1 LAEITVSKTDLKDI
15 RDSIDKLL
23 KSGKENVTR
32 HTQYASNETKELTER
47 EKKILKYVKNN
58 PGSIKESIIR
68 ERVIDN
74 LDIGSRMTVHKSVDE
89 LIEDGMLIVRRDDS
103 NQHIQHLY
111 VNNENVVLSL
121 LNDLDLFK
129 QHYFRL
135 IDESLNVFKKLAPS
149 KESYQKIHNLLDILL
164 MPYRNLTM
172 ICITSDILSW
182 REPLDKETLHNKF
195 SILYDGVQQIHTKL
209 VEIRPSIT
217 IPIDTDFNIESFSF
231 KHGLSPDTILYFLI
245 DFHRFD
251 LSHFAEAVL
260 DSLWKISYPVLPKV
274 NIIYSTKNRE
284 LLKDWRNIISQYGH
298 SLRYKPKTTQE
309 QNLGKHIVYH

>member
-1 LAEITVSKTDLKDI
+1 VE
-15 RDSIDKLL
+15 
-23 KSGKENVTR
+23 GKEDVIKYMEKERICSSSRVT
-32 HTQYASNETKELTER
+32 T
-47 EKKILKYVKNN
+47 VKL
-58 PGSIKESIIR
+58 IK
-68 ERVIDN
+68 D
-74 LDIGSRMTVHKSVDE
+74 
-89 LIEDGMLIVRRDDS
+89 LIEDGMLLVRRDDS

-129 QHYFRL
+129 QHYIRL
-135 IDESLNVFKKLAPS
+135 IDESINVFKKLGPS

-182 REPLDKETLHNKF
+182 REPPDKETLHNKF
-195 SILYDGVQQIHTKL
+195 SIVYDGVQQIHTKL
-209 VEIRPSIT
+209 VEIRPLIT

-231 KHGLSPDTILYFLI
+231 KHGLSPDSILYFLI

-274 NIIYSTKNRE
+274 NIMYSTKNME
-284 LLKDWRNIISQYGH
+284 LLKDWRNIIPQYGL
-298 SLRYKPKTTQE
+298 SFRYKPQTTQK
-309 QNLGKHIVYH
+309 QNLGKHIMYH

>member
-1 LAEITVSKTDLKDI
+1 
-15 RDSIDKLL
+15 
-23 KSGKENVTR
+23 
-32 HTQYASNETKELTER
+32 
-47 EKKILKYVKNN
+47 
-58 PGSIKESIIR
+58 
-68 ERVIDN
+68 VI
-74 LDIGSRMTVHKSVDE
+74 
-89 LIEDGMLIVRRDDS
+89 
-103 NQHIQHLY
+103 
-111 VNNENVVLSL
+111 LSL
-121 LNDLDLFK
+121 LNDLDSFK

-135 IDESLNVFKKLAPS
+135 IDESINVFKKLGPS
-149 KESYQKIHNLLDILL
+149 KESYQKIHNLLDKLL

-195 SILYDGVQQIHTKL
+195 SIVYDGVQQIHTKL
-209 VEIRPSIT
+209 VEIRPLIT

-231 KHGLSPDTILYFLI
+231 KHGLSPDSILYFLI
-245 DFHRFD
+245 DFDRFD

-274 NIIYSTKNRE
+274 NIIYSTKNSE

-309 QNLGKHIVYH
+309 QNLGKHIMYH